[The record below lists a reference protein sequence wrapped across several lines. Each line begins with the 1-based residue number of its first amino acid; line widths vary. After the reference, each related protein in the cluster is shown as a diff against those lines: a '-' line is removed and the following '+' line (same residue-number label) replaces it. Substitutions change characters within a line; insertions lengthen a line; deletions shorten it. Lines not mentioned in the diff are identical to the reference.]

1 LISGASAHLCAPARF
16 CRRVGE
22 CPRLP
27 LQASSARCS
36 YTAVT
41 FATAVLERFGNTGLI
56 IPLPPSTAAPAS
68 CGLAGPCWRE
78 PSRSNLL
85 VMPFAFPHPRP
96 LGNGHHE
103 ASEGE
108 SAITRSI
115 LQRALAVHRRE
126 VAPPPDR
133 PKCFT
138 VAISRGSTQQT
149 PRTLL
154 ESGMQG
160 QEGKRRAGIAIEN
173 AW

>member
-1 LISGASAHLCAPARF
+1 MISGASAHLCAPARF

-115 LQRALAVHRRE
+115 LTASPCSTPARSGTAAG
-126 VAPPPDR
+126 PPEMLYSRDQPWLD
-133 PKCFT
+133 PADAT
-138 VAISRGSTQQT
+138 DAIGKRNAGAGS
-149 PRTLL
+149 
-154 ESGMQG
+154 G
-160 QEGKRRAGIAIEN
+160 QEGKRRAGIR
-173 AW
+173 